1 MSRRPPGP
9 PGPLRSP
16 LARVAAVLVAVLAA
30 VLGVLPPGQAMAAA
44 PSPPSEALLAAPSP
58 PAGPVRLEL
67 SQLSPRVV
75 TLTSAGVL
83 QLRGRVVNA
92 GDQVLSKLAIR
103 VQRGEPMRSEPA
115 AEQAVTGRSDAPH
128 LTRSQPLGGD
138 LPPGQSLPFQL
149 DVPLRGGAEPDS
161 LQINQPGVYPL
172 LVTLTGTAEASTPTR
187 LAAAPFLLPVLG
199 VPGGAVSAAPALPAG
214 LTMIWPLAAVPALV
228 PTAPGEPVLLRSDRI
243 GTDPLAAEI
252 APGGRLDGL
261 LGALEQALP
270 PGSPLAPA
278 VCVAVDPLLLETL
291 DGMSRGYRVTHPG
304 GISEGTGARDARSW
318 LDRLRATVQGRCVL
332 ALPYADA
339 DLVALSRA
347 GLTDLEAL
355 ATSAGARLVAELLG
369 VQPLAGVSWPAGEV
383 LDERTLADLAA
394 LGTHAVLLNPTHLVP
409 QPPPPGP
416 VAQPVNLIG
425 GSSRATNPGVGGPS
439 RTTNSDGSV
448 AGTRPAAPV
457 GLLVDPLM
465 STALA
470 SPTGPLP
477 AQDAVGVLVYRAIAG
492 RSVLIV
498 PPRRWQISGP
508 EAAALLSSARQLVD
522 SGLLSPRELAALA
535 TVTPNRW
542 AGTDTDIPHE
552 VNYPPQAS
560 ADEIPPQITAEIKRD
575 RDILRDL
582 QVATVLD
589 PAANLKPASLLEP
602 MRLGLLRATATAWR
616 GQPSQ
621 ALQATEEESNRLDEL
636 RRSVRIVPPP
646 GPYTLAA
653 SNAPLLITVSNELP
667 VGVQVAV
674 SLSETPGLRAGA
686 VGVQLVPAHST
697 RQLVIPAKVNRAGQF
712 SVDAWLSTPGGT
724 PLGEPSTLQLHSTAF
739 GTVTVA
745 LTAGAGGLL
754 VLLVIRGFARRVRRA
769 RRART
774 TREAPH
780 AKHGKP
786 GEVGHREPYEAA
798 RDQSAR

>member
-1 MSRRPPGP
+1 VSRRPPGS
-9 PGPLRSP
+9 PGTR
-16 LARVAAVLVAVLAA
+16 AAAVLGAVLATVCVA
-30 VLGVLPPGQAMAAA
+30 VLGVLSPARALAAA
-44 PSPPSEALLAAPSP
+44 QAQPGGAAATAQPQP
-58 PAGPVRLEL
+58 GGLVRLEIA
-67 SQLSPRVV
+67 QLSPRMI
-75 TLTSAGVL
+75 TLTSVPVL

-92 GDQVLSKLAIR
+92 GDQMISKLAIR
-103 VQRGEPMRSEPA
+103 VQRDEPVRSEPA
-115 AEQAVTGRSDAPH
+115 AERAVAGRFDAPH
-128 LTRSQPLGGD
+128 LTRSQPLAGD
-138 LPPGQSLPFQL
+138 LPPGQSIPFQL
-149 DVPLRGGAEPDS
+149 EVPLRGGAEADS

-172 LVTLTGTAEASTPTR
+172 LINLTGTAGAAALTR
-187 LAAAPFLLPVLG
+187 LASVPLLLPVLG
-199 VPGGAVSAAPALPAG
+199 VPGGAVPAAPAPPAG
-214 LTMIWPLAAVPALV
+214 LTVVWPLAAVPARV
-228 PTAPGEPVLLRSDRI
+228 PTAPGEPLLLRSDRA

-355 ATSAGARLVAELLG
+355 ASSAGSRLVAELLG

-383 LDERTLADLAA
+383 LDERTLADLTA

-416 VAQPVNLIG
+416 VPEPVSLIGGSSRAPNPGAG
-425 GSSRATNPGVGGPS
+425 GSSRATNPDVPA
-439 RTTNSDGSV
+439 T
-448 AGTRPAAPV
+448 GTRPAALV
-457 GLLVDPLM
+457 GLLVDPLI

-470 SPTGPLP
+470 SQTASLP
-477 AQDAVGVLVYRAIAG
+477 AQTGMGVLVYRALTG
-492 RSVLIV
+492 RSILIV
-498 PPRRWQISGP
+498 PPRRWQVSGV
-508 EAAALLSSARQLVD
+508 EAVALLSSARQLID
-522 SGLLSPRELAALA
+522 TGFLTPRELAALA
-535 TVTPNRW
+535 TVAPNRR
-542 AGTDTDIPHE
+542 AGSDTDTPHE
-552 VNYPPQAS
+552 LSYPPQAS

-589 PAANLKPASLLEP
+589 PAANLKPISLLDP

-621 ALQATEEESNRLDEL
+621 ALQVSEEESNRLDQL

-653 SNAPLLITVSNELP
+653 SNSPLLITVSNELP
-667 VGVQVAV
+667 VGVQVAL
-674 SLSETPGLRAGA
+674 SLTETPGLRAGA

-724 PLGEPSTLQLHSTAF
+724 PLGEPSTLQLRSTAF

-754 VLLVIRGFARRVRRA
+754 VLLVIRGFARRGRRA
-769 RRART
+769 RRAR
-774 TREAPH
+774 P
-780 AKHGKP
+780 
-786 GEVGHREPYEAA
+786 A
-798 RDQSAR
+798 R